1 MAEVATQMVDT
12 HGDPAHGHWRSAP
25 ARRSPRRTCGGS
37 CRSEIE
43 RAGARDPGARTATI
57 IASKGTLDWAYPPLI
72 LATTAAASGMKTS
85 VFFTFYGLSI
95 IHRDFERLLKVSP
108 LGNPAMPMP
117 VTMPNLVLGL
127 PGMGPMAT
135 KMMKAK
141 FRGKHVATHPRAP
154 RHVPRAGVRL
164 IACQMTMDVFGYEPE
179 DFIEGVEFAGAAAFL
194 AEARKAHLTLF
205 V

>member
-12 HGDPAHGHWRSAP
+12 TVTPAQAMEQRIDTAVTEEDV
-25 ARRSPRRTCGGS
+25 RRIV
-37 CRSEIE
+37 RSEI
-43 RAGARDPGARTATI
+43 ASATSRDPGARTATI

-72 LATTAAASGMKTS
+72 LATTAAASGMTTS

-135 KMMKAK
+135 HMMKAK
-141 FRGKHVATHPRAP
+141 FRDKHVTTIRELLDTARELE
-154 RHVPRAGVRL
+154 VRL
-164 IACQMTMDVFGYEPE
+164 IACQMTLDVFGYKPE

>member
-1 MAEVATQMVDT
+1 MVDT
-12 HGDPAHGHWRSAP
+12 NGSPATVAEAP
-25 ARRSPRRTCGGS
+25 RAAL
-37 CRSEIE
+37 SEAEIRE
-43 RAGARDPGARTATI
+43 IVRLEIARAGARDPGTKTATI

-85 VFFTFYGLSI
+85 VFFTFYGLTI
-95 IHRDFERLLKVSP
+95 IHRDCERLLKVSP

-117 VTMPNLVLGL
+117 ITMPNLVLGL
-127 PGMGPMAT
+127 PGMGPVAT

-141 FRGKHVATHPRAP
+141 FRGKNVATIRELLDTA
-154 RHVPRAGVRL
+154 RELDVRL
-164 IACQMTMDVFGYEPE
+164 IACQMTMDVFGYKPE

-205 V
+205 I